1 MPFTLD
7 DALTTP
13 VAIILIAMLVC
24 IALVI
29 ILRPVFQRYALAR
42 PNARSSHTVPTR
54 QGGGLAVIG
63 STIIVTVGMMYSA
76 SAEAGTI
83 PLAILFTT
91 VVLAAIVG
99 VIADIHPA
107 YVVPRFVLQAVAVAL
122 MIYILPDELRVIPV
136 LPWWIER
143 ALLLIGALWFVNLVN
158 FMDGLDWMTVAE
170 VVPITAALALI
181 GFFENQPPWA
191 IVVSLALCGA
201 TIGFAFFNRPV
212 AKLFLGDV
220 GSLPIGLILAWLLI
234 LVAGNGAWAAAI
246 LLPLYYLADAT
257 ITLLRRIINGEKVWQ
272 AHRSHFY
279 QRATDNGLTVIQI
292 VRRVF
297 IVNLILAALALATV
311 VKPSNELDIGALIA
325 GALLVAWLLASFVRG
340 RRTGSLGG

>member
-1 MPFTLD
+1 MLFTID

-13 VAIILIAMLVC
+13 VAIILIAMLAC
-24 IALVI
+24 IALVA
-29 ILRPVFQRYALAR
+29 ILRPLFARYALAR

-54 QGGGLAVIG
+54 QGGGIAVIG
-63 STIIVTVGMMYSA
+63 ATLVVTVGMMYSA
-76 SAEAGTI
+76 SDETGTI
-83 PLAILFTT
+83 PLAILFTA
-91 VVLAAIVG
+91 VILAAIVG
-99 VIADIHPA
+99 VIADIHPD
-107 YVVPRFVLQAVAVAL
+107 YVVLRFVLQAIAVAL
-122 MIYILPDELRVIPV
+122 MIFILPDDLRVVPF
-136 LPWWIER
+136 LPWIER
-143 ALLLIGALWFVNLVN
+143 AFLLIGALWFVNLVN
-158 FMDGLDWMTVAE
+158 FMDGLDCMTVAE
-170 VVPITAALALI
+170 VVPITATLALI
-181 GFFENQPPWA
+181 GFFEAQPPWA

-234 LVAGNGAWAAAI
+234 LVAGSGDWAAAL

-257 ITLLRRIINGEKVWQ
+257 LTLLRRIVNGEKVWQ

-297 IVNLILAALALATV
+297 IVNVILAVLALATV
-311 VKPSNELDIGALIA
+311 VKPSAELDFGALIA
-325 GALLVAWLLASFVRG
+325 GAILVAWLLMSFVRG
-340 RRTGSLGG
+340 RRAGRL